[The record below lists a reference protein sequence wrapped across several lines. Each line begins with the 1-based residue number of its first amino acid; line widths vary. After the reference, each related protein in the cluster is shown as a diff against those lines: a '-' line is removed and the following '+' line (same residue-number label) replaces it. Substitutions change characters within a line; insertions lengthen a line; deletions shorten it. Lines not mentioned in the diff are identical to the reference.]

1 MANQIENIHNLA
13 RTLGLGNLAAKT
25 FDFLSEPISNEEFL
39 LKCLQEEIAYKEEK
53 ARLRRIGQAQLPT
66 FKSFEEFDTAFQ
78 KGITQWQLD
87 QLAGLTWIDG
97 LYNLILIGPPGTGKT
112 HIALAI
118 GNKAVNN
125 GYKVFFATMDNLIH
139 ILKTQ
144 EISRKSVARVKW
156 IKQCDLLIIDE
167 VGYLPVSQ
175 IEANLFF
182 QLISALYENTSVVI
196 TSNKGFDGW
205 ADLLGDEILATA
217 LLDRLTHKCQVL
229 AFADESYRLAHRQE
243 IFEDTEKGKVKNTSR
258 KKNV

>member
-1 MANQIENIHNLA
+1 MNQIENIHNLA
-13 RTLGLGNLAAKT
+13 RSLGLGNLAVRT

-39 LKCLQEEIAYKEEK
+39 LKCLQDEIDYREEK
-53 ARLRRIGQAQLPT
+53 ARLRRIQQAQLPT
-66 FKSFEEFDTAFQ
+66 IKTFESFDTTFQ
-78 KGITQWQLD
+78 KGITEWQLN
-87 QLAGLTWIDG
+87 QLAGLAWIDG
-97 LYNLILIGPPGTGKT
+97 IYNLILIGPPGTGKT
-112 HIALAI
+112 HIALSI

-144 EISRKSVARVKW
+144 EISRKSTARVKW

-167 VGYLPVSQ
+167 VGYLPVSRV
-175 IEANLFF
+175 EANLFF

-205 ADLLGDEILATA
+205 ADLLGDSVLATA

-229 AFADESYRLAHRQE
+229 AFADESYRLANRKE
-243 IFEDTEKGKVKNTSR
+243 IFEEKDKKTMKNT
-258 KKNV
+258 KKTV